1 VATDDAEQSIDSL
14 IDHARTTLGPT
25 NWRTMA
31 DHALDA
37 IRGDIEDDLADFGV
51 NFDVWFSERSLVTS
65 GALARAL
72 EQLDANGHTYE
83 QGGAVWFRSTT
94 FGDEKDRVLVR
105 ENGQST
111 YFASDVAYHLNKLE
125 RGFDELIDV
134 WGADHHGYISRVR
147 GSLEGL
153 GREPS
158 ALRVL
163 LVQFANLFRGGEK
176 VAMST
181 RSGQFVTL
189 RELRHEVGRDAARFF
204 YIVRKS
210 DQHLDFDLDLAKS
223 RSNENPV
230 YYIQYAFARVASV
243 LRELADKGNTWSDG
257 QGIAA
262 ASGLAQPHEM
272 TLLKTLA
279 RYPEVV
285 ESAAL
290 QHEPHQVAFYLRD
303 VANDFHT
310 YYNAHKFLVDD
321 LATRDARIGL
331 ARATQTVIRNG
342 LGLLGVSAPESM

>member
-1 VATDDAEQSIDSL
+1 
-14 IDHARTTLGPT
+14 
-25 NWRTMA
+25 M
-31 DHALDA
+31 
-37 IRGDIEDDLADFGV
+37 
-51 NFDVWFSERSLVTS
+51 
-65 GALARAL
+65 
-72 EQLDANGHTYE
+72 
-83 QGGAVWFRSTT
+83 
-94 FGDEKDRVLVR
+94 
-105 ENGQST
+105 
-111 YFASDVAYHLNKLE
+111 
-125 RGFDELIDV
+125 
-134 WGADHHGYISRVR
+134 
-147 GSLEGL
+147 
-153 GREPS
+153 
-158 ALRVL
+158 
-163 LVQFANLFRGGEK
+163 
-176 VAMST
+176 
-181 RSGQFVTL
+181 
-189 RELRHEVGRDAARFF
+189 
-204 YIVRKS
+204 
-210 DQHLDFDLDLAKS
+210 
-223 RSNENPV
+223 